1 MQRVGCTIT
10 IETMTLALR
19 LAILTLFGALL
30 MAGCGNGDGV
40 NANSRSAVPTPE
52 ANGPRTGVE
61 ELGLLITVPYEA
73 EDCIWKQDPTT
84 KGITAVLRFDAED
97 TGKLLADVQKIH
109 PPVDASIP
117 MQTWF
122 PGDMV
127 VDSDLRGDDQL
138 RGKAYAADPFFQD
151 PYVSGRLVRIVGTEY
166 WVLEIQPK

>member
-1 MQRVGCTIT
+1 
-10 IETMTLALR
+10 MTLALR

-30 MAGCGNGDGV
+30 MAGCGNSGAS
-40 NANSRSAVPTPE
+40 NANSASAAPTPD
-52 ANGPRTGVE
+52 ANGPKTGVE

-73 EDCIWKQDPTT
+73 EDCTWKQDGRT
-84 KGITAVLRFDAED
+84 KAITAVLRFDAED

-109 PPVDASIP
+109 GPQDASIA

-138 RGKAYAADPFFQD
+138 KGKAYAADPFFQE
-151 PYVSGRLVRIVGTEY
+151 PYLSGRLVRIVGTDY
-166 WVLEIQPK
+166 WVLEIEPK